1 MSEVEAIVV
10 VLSLLVDTR
19 GKQRESFLASSAER
33 DEFTGVVD
41 PEQGDTNDRRNVEH
55 VADTARGA
63 STLDG
68 RQGFP
73 RNAGCASEMLGGHPS
88 RSARHPNLLPEHD
101 NRVLGSAG

>member
-10 VLSLLVDTR
+10 VPLLVDAC
-19 GKQRESFLASSAER
+19 GKQCESFLASSAER

-41 PEQGDTNDRRNVEH
+41 PEQGDANDRRNIEH

-63 STLDG
+63 SVLDG
-68 RQGFP
+68 RKGFP
-73 RNAGCASEMLGGHPS
+73 RNASCASEVLGGHPS
-88 RSARHPNLLPEHD
+88 RNARHPNLLPEHG